1 MDNLKIFSGAFSG
14 KTFPPLMNEIDA
26 LNAAADKGV
35 NKQQQQSSEME
46 YIGN

>member
-1 MDNLKIFSGAFSG
+1 
-14 KTFPPLMNEIDA
+14 MNEIDA

-46 YIGN
+46 YIGNWNSYQFKILDSMFL